1 MFFSHSRHFAAGPSP
16 LPARDSQP
24 TSRPIAQPITPP
36 IICYV
41 TDRRALPVGKTASA
55 LLNKILLDTIRAG
68 VAAGVDWVQIR
79 EKDLSTRE
87 LFGLVREVVLAS
99 GRPDSTHSHSIK
111 VIVND
116 RLDVALAAGAA
127 GVHLGQASAPA
138 REVVR
143 WCRAG
148 NAPADFL
155 VGVSCHSLEGAQE
168 AENAGASYTYF
179 GPIYETPSK
188 IPFGKPHGVEE
199 LAQVAKAVRIPVIAI
214 GGVNESNA
222 ADCLRA
228 GAEGIA
234 AIRLVQGAAS
244 SDALLEA
251 VATIRNSR

>member
-1 MFFSHSRHFAAGPSP
+1 
-16 LPARDSQP
+16 LPAKASQ
-24 TSRPIAQPITPP
+24 PIAQPTARLIV
-36 IICYV
+36 CYV
-41 TDRRALPVGKTASA
+41 TDRKALRGEKTPSA
-55 LLNKILLDTIRAG
+55 LFEKIRAAA
-68 VAAGVDWVQIR
+68 AAGVDWVQIR
-79 EKDLSTRE
+79 EKDLPARE
-87 LFGLVREVVLAS
+87 LLGLVRDAVALAS
-99 GRPDSTHSHSIK
+99 VR

-127 GVHLGQASAPA
+127 GVHLGHASVPA

-168 AENAGASYTYF
+168 AESAGASYTYF

-222 ADCLRA
+222 AECIRA
-228 GAEGIA
+228 GAAGIA
-234 AIRLVQGAAS
+234 AIRMIQDASDVDNAA
-244 SDALLEA
+244 ALKKAIEA
-251 VATIRNSR
+251 IHGLR